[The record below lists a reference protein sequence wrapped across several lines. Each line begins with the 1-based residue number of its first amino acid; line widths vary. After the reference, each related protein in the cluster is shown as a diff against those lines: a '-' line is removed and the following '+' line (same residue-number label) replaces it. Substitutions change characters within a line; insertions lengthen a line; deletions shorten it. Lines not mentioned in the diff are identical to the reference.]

1 MLYDWTST
9 AALGVVRDIQPK
21 EPLTLTGEGLWVC
34 LISSGRCTASLT
46 DASPSPAGSALI
58 LPPQS
63 AAAGHLV
70 LSRAPLTLTPEG
82 ESHLLCIQLT
92 GQAAVQFLA
101 GLTELPFLARGETC
115 PAAAELLGRLAAE
128 ADTPRSRAASQLAFA
143 LLCELAGAD
152 SAAPPLPPLVEAA
165 IEDIRPNYA
174 GLYGVEE
181 LSERL
186 GVSKS
191 HLVRTFTAAVGVP
204 PGRYLTTVRVEAAMR
219 LLLHREYTLDVIAS
233 LCGFSGAN
241 YLCRVFK
248 KETGQSPAQWRA
260 LAGQTARPLSPAES
274 QREQALYI

>member
-115 PAAAELLGRLAAE
+115 WAALPPRPTRPAAGL
-128 ADTPRSRAASQLAFA
+128 PASWPLPCSVS
-143 LLCELAGAD
+143 LRGPT
-152 SAAPPLPPLVEAA
+152 APP
-165 IEDIRPNYA
+165 RP
-174 GLYGVEE
+174 
-181 LSERL
+181 
-186 GVSKS
+186 
-191 HLVRTFTAAVGVP
+191 
-204 PGRYLTTVRVEAAMR
+204 
-219 LLLHREYTLDVIAS
+219 
-233 LCGFSGAN
+233 
-241 YLCRVFK
+241 CRR
-248 KETGQSPAQWRA
+248 W
-260 LAGQTARPLSPAES
+260 
-274 QREQALYI
+274 

>member
-21 EPLTLTGEGLWVC
+21 EPLTLTGEGLWVS

-101 GLTELPFLARGETC
+101 GLTELQFLARGETC

-152 SAAPPLPPLVEAA
+152 SAAPPPRRAFHRR
-165 IEDIRPNYA
+165 IEGFEIDGKIGP
-174 GLYGVEE
+174 
-181 LSERL
+181 
-186 GVSKS
+186 
-191 HLVRTFTAAVGVP
+191 VRHP
-204 PGRYLTTVRVEAAMR
+204 R
-219 LLLHREYTLDVIAS
+219 
-233 LCGFSGAN
+233 
-241 YLCRVFK
+241 
-248 KETGQSPAQWRA
+248 
-260 LAGQTARPLSPAES
+260 RPLSAAIIPLAAVSGQEFFEYLFDFHAEEKPS
-274 QREQALYI
+274 TRKAFMAAPRNSASRFGERFFVKPRFET

>member
-152 SAAPPLPPLVEAA
+152 RLCRRWWRPPLRISARTTLACTAWKSSVSGWGSPRAILSAPLPPPWGCP
-165 IEDIRPNYA
+165 R
-174 GLYGVEE
+174 
-181 LSERL
+181 
-186 GVSKS
+186 
-191 HLVRTFTAAVGVP
+191 
-204 PGRYLTTVRVEAAMR
+204 
-219 LLLHREYTLDVIAS
+219 
-233 LCGFSGAN
+233 GA
-241 YLCRVFK
+241 
-248 KETGQSPAQWRA
+248 T
-260 LAGQTARPLSPAES
+260 
-274 QREQALYI
+274 

>member
-115 PAAAELLGRLAAE
+115 PAAAELLDRLASE
-128 ADTPRSRAASQLAFA
+128 QELPGRVRSQLAFA
-143 LLCELAGAD
+143 LLCELADAD
-152 SAAPPLPPLVEAA
+152 SAAPALPPLAQGEVVTLTGFDPAQ
-165 IEDIRPNYA
+165 
-174 GLYGVEE
+174 
-181 LSERL
+181 
-186 GVSKS
+186 
-191 HLVRTFTAAVGVP
+191 HFTQP
-204 PGRYLTTVRVEAAMR
+204 PARFT
-219 LLLHREYTLDVIAS
+219 DAS
-233 LCGFSGAN
+233 LI
-241 YLCRVFK
+241 
-248 KETGQSPAQWRA
+248 RA
-260 LAGQTARPLSPAES
+260 ME
-274 QREQALYI
+274 

>member
-46 DASPSPAGSALI
+46 DAAPSPAGSALI

-115 PAAAELLGRLAAE
+115 PAAAELLGRLC
-128 ADTPRSRAASQLAFA
+128 RR
-143 LLCELAGAD
+143 GRH
-152 SAAPPLPPLVEAA
+152 APQPGCQP
-165 IEDIRPNYA
+165 A
-174 GLYGVEE
+174 GLCPALRACGG
-181 LSERL
+181 RQ
-186 GVSKS
+186 
-191 HLVRTFTAAVGVP
+191 RRPAPAAAGG
-204 PGRYLTTVRVEAAMR
+204 GR
-219 LLLHREYTLDVIAS
+219 H
-233 LCGFSGAN
+233 
-241 YLCRVFK
+241 
-248 KETGQSPAQWRA
+248 
-260 LAGQTARPLSPAES
+260 
-274 QREQALYI
+274 

>member
-152 SAAPPLPPLVEAA
+152 SAAPPLRISARTTLACTAWRSSVSGWGSPRATLSAPLPPPWGCP
-165 IEDIRPNYA
+165 R
-174 GLYGVEE
+174 
-181 LSERL
+181 
-186 GVSKS
+186 
-191 HLVRTFTAAVGVP
+191 
-204 PGRYLTTVRVEAAMR
+204 
-219 LLLHREYTLDVIAS
+219 
-233 LCGFSGAN
+233 GA
-241 YLCRVFK
+241 
-248 KETGQSPAQWRA
+248 T
-260 LAGQTARPLSPAES
+260 
-274 QREQALYI
+274 

>member
-58 LPPQS
+58 LPSQS

-143 LLCELAGAD
+143 LLCEPPRPCRRWWRLPLRISARTTLACTAWRSSVSGWESPRATL
-152 SAAPPLPPLVEAA
+152 SAPLLPP
-165 IEDIRPNYA
+165 
-174 GLYGVEE
+174 
-181 LSERL
+181 
-186 GVSKS
+186 
-191 HLVRTFTAAVGVP
+191 
-204 PGRYLTTVRVEAAMR
+204 
-219 LLLHREYTLDVIAS
+219 
-233 LCGFSGAN
+233 
-241 YLCRVFK
+241 
-248 KETGQSPAQWRA
+248 
-260 LAGQTARPLSPAES
+260 
-274 QREQALYI
+274 